1 MMVIAHN
8 ESAPNYQDAE
18 EALDQVKKHFSN
30 YDCIVK
36 TDDYGDEIVVRFPET
51 KSHNLL
57 AVIIDK
63 KNFNRKSR
71 LKEHLEFIERQLKE
85 NGRI

>member
-1 MMVIAHN
+1 MVIAHN

-18 EALDQVKKHFSN
+18 EALNQVKKHFTN
-30 YDCIVK
+30 YDSIVK
-36 TDDYGDEIVVRFPET
+36 TDDYGDENVVRFPDT
-51 KSHNLL
+51 TSHDRV
-57 AVIIDK
+57 AVSIAK
-63 KNFNRKSR
+63 KDCNRKSR

>member
-1 MMVIAHN
+1 MAIAHN
-8 ESAPNYQDAE
+8 ESASSYQDAE
-18 EALDQVKKHFSN
+18 EALNQVKEHFSN
-30 YDCIVK
+30 YDCVVK
-36 TDDYGDEIVVRFPET
+36 TDDHGNEIVVRFPET
-51 KSHNLL
+51 KSHNPL
-57 AVIIDK
+57 AVTIDK